1 MSQRNPMNDR
11 YQTDEHRGQTRKSAA
26 TMKPKTK
33 AASSVRIQPTVK
45 TKQQKKADKKAAR
58 AKQTEIDRQ
67 YYNPTEQGNE
77 GRFKAR
83 YEQLKEWKESHRK

>member
-45 TKQQKKADKKAAR
+45 TKQQKK
-58 AKQTEIDRQ
+58 
-67 YYNPTEQGNE
+67 
-77 GRFKAR
+77 
-83 YEQLKEWKESHRK
+83 